1 MPNER
6 EKRELLEK
14 FSSEPEKYYEV
25 ELFREQGFVRKR
37 CRICGRGF
45 WTLDPSAELCPEHRG
60 EGFVGERL
68 TSRAFGYVDAWRN
81 VEEFFVSEG
90 HTSVPRY
97 PVVARW
103 RPDLYFT
110 VASIIDFQRVEGG
123 KVVFEFPANPLVVP
137 QASLRFNDVENVGFT
152 GRHYTEFVMIGQHAL
167 NDGRG
172 YWKDRTIEL
181 DFRLL
186 TERFGVPREEVVFVE
201 DVWLGYGAF
210 GYSLEYYVR
219 GLELGNAVFTEFEGT
234 PSSYRRFEPQVV
246 DMGAGLERFVWLSQA
261 TPTSYDAVFSRELE
275 ELRRRLG
282 LRLDPELSRRFFAAS
297 GRRDL
302 TEVADPSGAL
312 GEVLSEA
319 GIGEEEFREFVK
331 PWVDLYAVLDHS
343 RALMFAVADGALPSN
358 VGGGYNLRAILRRA
372 QGIIESN
379 SWDIGIADAAEL
391 VAESLR
397 PMFPELLES
406 MPALREVLEV
416 ELQRYRATKARIG
429 SIVDGIRRSGRQLTT
444 DDVIRLYESNGVTP
458 EMLVEAGVL
467 RSVPA
472 DFYSRLAS
480 RHSAQPREEGK
491 GGGAGPA
498 VDVEGLPPTREI
510 YYEDVRL
517 TRCTSRVLRSYP
529 EVGAVILEGTVFY
542 PRGGGQ
548 EPDRGTLG
556 GFRVRDVVKVGKVIV
571 HFLEGGVPREGEIVE
586 CEIDA
591 ARRRSLMRHH
601 TATHVVNGAARR
613 VLGPWVWQHSAFKDE
628 DGARLDVTHHSALT
642 REQVEAIER
651 LANEIVQQDLPVD
664 VQVMPRGRAE
674 SLYGFRLYQ
683 GGAVPERELRVVKVG
698 DFDVEACGGT
708 HVMRTGEIGC
718 IRILRSERIQDGV
731 VRLEFVAG
739 MRAVEHSMG
748 QARALSELAGRLG
761 APPEGALRKLE
772 ELLGELEARESE
784 RRRLSG
790 AVASYVVASGPR
802 GTLGGLPV
810 YAAELEGV
818 SQRTLVE
825 VGDAVARAVPQSV
838 YVGISALRDEGRTAL
853 VVISHSDRVD
863 AGELAARALRALG
876 GRGGGRGKIGQ
887 GAVPRAVGIGEALAA
902 LGVEA
907 GAGEPR

>member
-529 EVGAVILEGTVFY
+529 EVGAVVLEGTVFY

-708 HVMRTGEIGC
+708 HVTRTGEIGC

-772 ELLGELEARESE
+772 
-784 RRRLSG
+784 
-790 AVASYVVASGPR
+790 
-802 GTLGGLPV
+802 
-810 YAAELEGV
+810 
-818 SQRTLVE
+818 
-825 VGDAVARAVPQSV
+825 
-838 YVGISALRDEGRTAL
+838 
-853 VVISHSDRVD
+853 
-863 AGELAARALRALG
+863 
-876 GRGGGRGKIGQ
+876 
-887 GAVPRAVGIGEALAA
+887 
-902 LGVEA
+902 
-907 GAGEPR
+907 